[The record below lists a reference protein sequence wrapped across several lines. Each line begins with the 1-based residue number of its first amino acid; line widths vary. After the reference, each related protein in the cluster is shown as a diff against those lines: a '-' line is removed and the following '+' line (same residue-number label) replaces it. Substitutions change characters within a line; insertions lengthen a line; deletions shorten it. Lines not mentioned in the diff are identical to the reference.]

1 MNKVNVELG
10 ATYYIP
16 EGNEEK
22 VLSSLEGMSLVEI
35 EDYLVNQ
42 YLEIPSDD
50 RLQEETI
57 QDFNS
62 FFENESENVI
72 TPTAHTETIRQI
84 HPLPYN
90 ATLYLN
96 STVFSPTGAA
106 GTFTYQNVRSYGVTY
121 PPTFTGFYYKV
132 EKIDH
137 RIHPNRKAVGID
149 IKGHP
154 ENAKGIALAIVLRT
168 QHIFNAG

>member
-1 MNKVNVELG
+1 MIVGVLMLFATSPVSAAPIDTMDKEISSIQSVMNKVNVELG

-57 QDFNS
+57 
-62 FFENESENVI
+62 
-72 TPTAHTETIRQI
+72 RQI
-84 HPLPYN
+84 HPLP
-90 ATLYLN
+90 
-96 STVFSPTGAA
+96 
-106 GTFTYQNVRSYGVTY
+106 
-121 PPTFTGFYYKV
+121 
-132 EKIDH
+132 
-137 RIHPNRKAVGID
+137 
-149 IKGHP
+149 
-154 ENAKGIALAIVLRT
+154 
-168 QHIFNAG
+168 